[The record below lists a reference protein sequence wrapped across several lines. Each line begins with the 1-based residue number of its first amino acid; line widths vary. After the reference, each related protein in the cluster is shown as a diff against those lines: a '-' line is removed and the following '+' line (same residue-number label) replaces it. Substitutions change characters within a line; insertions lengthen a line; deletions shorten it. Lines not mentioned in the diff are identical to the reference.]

1 MLKKFLRNSE
11 RGQAI
16 ILIAFAIIGMV
27 AMVGLMTD
35 GGIML
40 VDYARL
46 KRGIDAAAVA
56 SAQQFRKNF
65 TADDLKNAATNFLK
79 ANQSDVSEVKIE
91 TCDYPGTDHDVSL
104 CSADGTKRKLVR
116 VTATKIVNFGFM
128 RVVGINSA
136 PVTATSV
143 GEAAAIDLILVMDT
157 SLSMSFGT
165 SGNPLSGND
174 AGDDPHACN
183 ISRTCQP
190 LENIKTVARGF
201 VNTLFFPYDRV
212 GIVTMTSQTAG
223 GNRAPTILLPLNDS
237 LATVDNAL
245 ANIKVFEPPICVT
258 KVSPYGPLGAWTSP
272 TKGVCLNYN
281 SSGVYQG
288 AESPILRG
296 GLDLDVNTGADNSLD
311 PTTVPSSN
319 VGGTFVQAN
328 AALTGTGSAS
338 RAAAFWVVIAL
349 ISGPANATDPVAGH
363 PDGLCPVSTWNA
375 VNTPKCRDS
384 DLAPDGVTPLITRH
398 ASGNINYDA
407 DDYARDMADFIA
419 NRDTGN
425 GIVIY
430 TIGLGTAQ
438 GMANSIMDSPI
449 GLPESADNLLRYA
462 AESAGDVKD
471 ASGNITLAANH
482 GKYYYA
488 EDPTLDLGA
497 IFLDIAKNIVTR
509 ISQ

>member
-40 VDYARL
+40 VEYARL

-79 ANQSDVSEVKIE
+79 ANQSDVASVKIE
-91 TCDYPGTDHDVSL
+91 TCDYPGTDHDTSL
-104 CSADGTKRKLVR
+104 CSTDGTKRKLVR

-128 RVVGINSA
+128 RVVGIESA
-136 PVTATSV
+136 PVSATSV

-157 SLSMSFGT
+157 SLSMSYGT

-183 ISRTCQP
+183 INHNCQP

-212 GIVTMTSQTAG
+212 GIVTMTDQSVG
-223 GNRAPTILLPLNDS
+223 GTRAPMILLPLNDS

-245 ANIKVFEPPICVT
+245 ANIKVFEPPICVLKNGRT
-258 KVSPYGPLGAWTSP
+258 DAWVSPA
-272 TKGVCLNYN
+272 KGVCLNYN
-281 SSGVYQG
+281 SSTGVYQG
-288 AESPILRG
+288 VEAPLYRG
-296 GLDLDVNTGADNSLD
+296 GLDLDVATGLDNSLD

-319 VGGTFVQAN
+319 VGGTFLQAN
-328 AALTGTGSAS
+328 AALTGTGSPS

-349 ISGPANATDPVAGH
+349 ISGPANATDPVNGH

-398 ASGNINYDA
+398 AKGNINYDA
-407 DDYARDMADFIA
+407 DDYARDMADFVA
-419 NRDTGN
+419 NRVTGN

-430 TIGLGTAQ
+430 TIGLGTAAN
-438 GMANSIMDSPI
+438 MANSIMDSPI
-449 GLPESADNLLRYA
+449 GLPESGDNLLRYA
-462 AESAGDVKD
+462 AENAGDVRD
-471 ASGNITLAANH
+471 AGGNITSAANH